1 MEGTEKN
8 PLTGKELAEL
18 KDLKRKNWRRNTFL
32 ALMALQAGSIV
43 LSYFL
48 GRSHK

>member
-1 MEGTEKN
+1 MEASKNN

-18 KDLKRKNWRRNTFL
+18 KDLKRKNRRRQAFWVLTL
-32 ALMALQAGSIV
+32 LQAGAV
-43 LSYFL
+43 ALSYYL